1 MRYRKPRV
9 WRRWQWKST
18 GLPTAMLRCCE
29 EYSIHDAAGA
39 TFLPS
44 RGQGDCQVIIV
55 ANLLDKLKRNLFWYY
70 SWYYSIGIVKRNTW
84 DIAFVP
90 IKDAQGNVSLLGYW
104 SWNWYVCT
112 TGGKYLAVMTRM
124 ELPPKSARK
133 IKGQSSETWHPSVVL
148 GE

>member
-1 MRYRKPRV
+1 MGVEEVAVDKCWPPHGDAKVLWGVLNPWCSRRKMFVFPR
-9 WRRWQWKST
+9 
-18 GLPTAMLRCCE
+18 
-29 EYSIHDAAGA
+29 AGW
-39 TFLPS
+39 LS
-44 RGQGDCQVIIV
+44 SNHSGKLVGQAEKEPVLV
-55 ANLLDKLKRNLFWYY
+55 LLLILLNC
-70 SWYYSIGIVKRNTW
+70 IVKRNTW